1 VKYSPTD
8 IPGVWLIEL
17 ERRAD
22 DRGYFARTWCEQ
34 EFRKH
39 GLNSAVT
46 QINTAVSTRAGTLR
60 GMHYQEPPDA
70 EVKVVRCVR
79 GALFDVTVDLRADSP
94 TYGRWFGTTLSGANG
109 LALYIPEGCA
119 HGYITLEPDTELTY
133 MASVPYAPKS
143 ARGVRFD
150 DPAFGIRW
158 PRAAEVISEQDRTWP
173 EFKGQISMG
182 DN

>member
-1 VKYSPTD
+1 MKFSPTD
-8 IPGVWLIEL
+8 IPGVMLIEL

-39 GLNSAVT
+39 GLNSAVA
-46 QINTAVSTRAGTLR
+46 QVNTAVSTRAGTLR
-60 GMHYQEPPDA
+60 GMHYQDSPDS

-79 GALFDVTVDLRADSP
+79 GALFDVAVDLRVDSP
-94 TYGRWFGTTLSGANG
+94 TYRRWFGATLSAANG
-109 LALYIPEGCA
+109 QALYIPEGCA

-150 DPAFGIRW
+150 DSSFGIRW
-158 PRAAEVISEQDRTWP
+158 PRAAEVISDQDRNWP
-173 EFKGQISMG
+173 DFKGV
-182 DN
+182 NR